1 MTTEERREAVARLL
15 KNAPD
20 VLTPREVAKW
30 TRYGKN
36 TVYAMLKDGILPG
49 YVFRGSYL
57 VGKED
62 LIDFMV
68 EHTDDVAHRYHGK
81 GGGREWIVTVSCKHT
96 PNTLPSNRRRK
107 FCISANANARGCYRT
122 AYCLARTA
130 ERKQGNTR
138 YAETMSSPALKIC
151 THTIFLVYSR
161 QSQTHRRYEI

>member
-1 MTTEERREAVARLL
+1 MTNEERREAVARLL

-68 EHTDDVAHRYHGK
+68 EHTDDIFNLIGGCVADDIQLHVCNCNAVLLFHSL
-81 GGGREWIVTVSCKHT
+81 TMN
-96 PNTLPSNRRRK
+96 PFFLRRK
-107 FCISANANARGCYRT
+107 RIC
-122 AYCLARTA
+122 
-130 ERKQGNTR
+130 GNV
-138 YAETMSSPALKIC
+138 MC
-151 THTIFLVYSR
+151 TPCRSMIY
-161 QSQTHRRYEI
+161 

>member
-1 MTTEERREAVARLL
+1 MTNEERREAVARLL

-36 TVYAMLKDGILPG
+36 TVYAMLKDGTLHG

-68 EHTDDVAHRYHGK
+68 EQTDDIAYRY
-81 GGGREWIVTVSCKHT
+81 RFFE
-96 PNTLPSNRRRK
+96 
-107 FCISANANARGCYRT
+107 
-122 AYCLARTA
+122 
-130 ERKQGNTR
+130 
-138 YAETMSSPALKIC
+138 
-151 THTIFLVYSR
+151 
-161 QSQTHRRYEI
+161 

>member
-1 MTTEERREAVARLL
+1 MTNEERREAVARLL

-36 TVYAMLKDGILPG
+36 TVYAMLKDGTLLG

-68 EHTDDVAHRYHGK
+68 EHTDDIAHRSQNKAPCCFVHCVQ
-81 GGGREWIVTVSCKHT
+81 I
-96 PNTLPSNRRRK
+96 PL
-107 FCISANANARGCYRT
+107 SA
-122 AYCLARTA
+122 
-130 ERKQGNTR
+130 
-138 YAETMSSPALKIC
+138 
-151 THTIFLVYSR
+151 V
-161 QSQTHRRYEI
+161 